1 MRSFEL
7 NLSKNRIIIV
17 LNIIV
22 LFSCCDYLLPLSICH
37 NIFIP
42 ICLLTCERLACWSSC
57 FHHSMEADKVQ
68 LLLLYL
74 NFPQLIHLLRWQR
87 LRLLLLPTF
96 DLHQKSLPHLKALM
110 NQLQLTTTTRCLKP
124 WHTRPQY
131 LMRTERATMSPRVL
145 VEPLHR
151 GRD

>member
-1 MRSFEL
+1 MLLLWLGTCLWSY
-7 NLSKNRIIIV
+7 LS
-17 LNIIV
+17 
-22 LFSCCDYLLPLSICH
+22 LSICH
-37 NIFIP
+37 IIFIP

-74 NFPQLIHLLRWQR
+74 NFPQLIHLLLWQR

-110 NQLQLTTTTRCLKP
+110 NQLRPTTTRCLKP
-124 WHTRPQY
+124 WHRPQC

-151 GRD
+151 GRDWGRRPPDKTG